1 MASAISLEVEADL
14 RQVVILEHDDM
25 VIPVVDRCGIRAAGG
40 AHIGWGGGR
49 NIDACEHTRT

>member
-25 VIPVVDRCGIRAAGG
+25 VIPVADRCGIRAAGG
-40 AHIGWGGGR
+40 AHIGEQR